1 MTFWNYYVL
10 AIIIVY
16 LLAFFVRNIKTYIN
30 VKRSIRGKSG
40 KLTLSVIISTIV
52 YLVALANVFFPEI
65 RNIAGQ
71 IAFLEFTALQYVGY
85 GVLSLAMIIG
95 LLALYELSDS
105 WRVGIRPEQKTDLV
119 TTGIYA
125 WSRNPYFLS
134 YDLLFLGIFFIF
146 PSLVLLLLI
155 TTLSVVFHLM
165 ILEEESYL
173 DKVQGEPY
181 QVYKREVGRYFSFK
195 LSLKQNSEI

>member
-1 MTFWNYYVL
+1 MTFWDYYVL
-10 AIIIVY
+10 TIIVVY

-30 VKRSIRGKSG
+30 VKKSIRGRSG
-40 KLTLSVIISTIV
+40 KLTLSVIISTII

-65 RNIAGQ
+65 RNIGGQ
-71 IAFLEFTALQYVGY
+71 ITFLEFTALQYVGY

-134 YDLLFLGIFFIF
+134 YDLLF
-146 PSLVLLLLI
+146 
-155 TTLSVVFHLM
+155 
-165 ILEEESYL
+165 
-173 DKVQGEPY
+173 
-181 QVYKREVGRYFSFK
+181 
-195 LSLKQNSEI
+195 